1 MKVAIHQ
8 PHYLPWLRYAAKLM
22 LADVFVLLDDVQYT
36 KNGWQ
41 NRNRIKHATGWMYL
55 TVPVSAHHGDRIC
68 DVAIAGDRWRGQ
80 HWRSLQS
87 AYARSPYFRDHRAF
101 FEDLYGRRWERLA
114 DLTRAVVTYVRDCLR
129 PSTVLV
135 EASSLGVE
143 GRGSERLVRICQ
155 RLGATEYLSGVYAA
169 QNRLDAHA
177 FRGSGVEVRVL
188 EWTCPPYRQGHPA
201 AGFIPDLSVVDLLFN
216 EGPHS
221 GEVLGSGVRVAS
233 AV

>member
-8 PHYLPWLRYAAKLM
+8 PHYLPWLRYAAKLL

-41 NRNRIKHATGWMYL
+41 NRNRIKHAAGWMYL
-55 TVPVSAHHGDRIC
+55 TVPVRARHGDRIC
-68 DVAIAGDRWRGQ
+68 DVAIADDRWREQ
-80 HWRSLQS
+80 HWRSLQT

-101 FEDLYGRRWERLA
+101 FEDLYLRRWERLA
-114 DLTRAVVTYVRDCLR
+114 DLNRAVVTYVRDILR

-135 EASSLGVE
+135 EASRLGVE
-143 GRGSERLVRICQ
+143 GKGSERLVRICQ
-155 RLGATEYLSGVYAA
+155 RLGATVYLSGAFAA
-169 QNRLDAHA
+169 RNHLDAHA
-177 FRGSGVEVRVL
+177 FAGSQVDLRVL
-188 EWTCPPYRQGHPA
+188 EWTCPPYRQGHMR
-201 AGFIPDLSVVDLLFN
+201 AGFIPDLSVVDLLYN

-221 GEVLGSGVRVAS
+221 VEVLASGVRAAA